1 MRGVGNI
8 IIGIVFIIGGLSGQL
23 VLIGTNSGELLA
35 VVGVGLIIWGV
46 IKMATGAAGGES
58 PERSK
63 PKAGSQA
70 VVNQEAVVYTEM
82 DSLSPP
88 VTKLTPGSKVEV
100 VATSETNDVLW
111 VSVKLPEGQQGYI
124 LGHNIQ

>member
-8 IIGIVFIIGGLSGQL
+8 VVGIVFIIGGLSGQL

-46 IKMATGAAGGES
+46 IKMATGGES
-58 PERSK
+58 PERPK
-63 PKAGSQA
+63 IKAGSQA

-82 DSLSPP
+82 DSLSLP
-88 VTKLTPGSKVEV
+88 VTKLAPGSKVEI
-100 VATSETNDVLW
+100 VAASETNDVLW

-124 LGHNIQ
+124 LGHNIR